1 MVLSSTIFIDH
12 ENRIPCPS
20 CTVYLQLRVSLDW
33 LFGQLAKEPANAGK
47 LIVVMFPSGAE
58 RYLSSAL
65 FDSLKKE
72 CETMSTYQ

>member
-1 MVLSSTIFIDH
+1 
-12 ENRIPCPS
+12 
-20 CTVYLQLRVSLDW
+20 LQLRVFPDW

-47 LIVVMFPSGAE
+47 LIVVVFPSAAE
-58 RYLSSAL
+58 RYLSSPL